1 MVLEKYKKKRNF
13 RKTPE
18 PKPRVKKRSKE
29 NPIYVIQ
36 KHWATRLHHDLR
48 LEFEG
53 VLKSWAIPKDPL
65 EANKRKLLAVQ
76 VEDHPLDYA
85 KFEGVIPEGNYGAGK
100 VKIWDRGTFELINKK
115 ENKIIFKING
125 KKLKGNFVLVKFK
138 PPKNW
143 LFFKKKE

>member
-1 MVLEKYKKKRNF
+1 MVLEKYKKKRDF
-13 RKTPE
+13 RKTTE
-18 PKPRVKKRSKE
+18 PIPKVKKRSKGS
-29 NPIYVIQ
+29 PIYVIQ

-53 VLKSWAIPKDPL
+53 VLKSWAVPKDPL
-65 EANKRKLLAVQ
+65 EANKRRLLAVQ

-85 KFEGVIPEGNYGAGK
+85 NFEGLIPEGQYGAGK
-100 VKIWDRGTFELINKK
+100 VKIWDKGTFELINKK

-125 KKLKGNFVLVKFK
+125 KKLKGNYVLVKFK